1 MEGQEIELVRDCEV
15 TLIPMGDSTKLLA
28 GSRVIIAQARGGSV
42 TVRYE
47 DGLYRVSSKDV
58 DALGERFITEFNGD
72 NSIPA
77 EEGKVGSRTEQ
88 IWNTLKTCYDPEIP
102 VNIVD
107 LGLIYDLE
115 ATKLEDGR
123 SQVEVK
129 MTLTAQ
135 GCGMGP
141 VIAEDARAKIESLPG
156 VASADV
162 QIVWDPKWTP
172 NMISQEGRQVLGID

>member
-15 TLIPMGDSTKLLA
+15 TLIPMGDSAKLLA
-28 GSRVIIAQARGGSV
+28 GSRVMVAQARGGSV

-47 DGLYRVSSKDV
+47 DGLYRVSSKDI
-58 DALGERFITEFNGD
+58 DALGERFITEFNED
-72 NSIPA
+72 DSNLT
-77 EEGKVGSRTEQ
+77 EEEEVGSRTEQ
-88 IWNTLKTCYDPEIP
+88 IWNALKTCYDPEIP

-115 ATKLEDGR
+115 VTELGDGR
-123 SQVEVK
+123 SRVEIK

-141 VIAEDARAKIESLPG
+141 VIAEDARTKIESLLG

>member
-1 MEGQEIELVRDCEV
+1 
-15 TLIPMGDSTKLLA
+15 MGDSAKLLA

-47 DGLYRVSSKDV
+47 DGLYRVSSRDV
-58 DALGERFITEFNGD
+58 DALGERFVKEFNGD
-72 NSIPA
+72 DAIPT
-77 EEGKVGSRTEQ
+77 EEGTVGSTTDQ
-88 IWNTLKTCYDPEIP
+88 IWNTLRTCYDPEIP

-115 ATKLEDGR
+115 ATELGDGR
-123 SQVEVK
+123 SRVEVK

-141 VIAEDARAKIESLPG
+141 VIAEDARTKIESLPE

-172 NMISQEGRQVLGID
+172 NMISREGRQVLGID